1 MRKFARILMLAGT
14 VLILSACSFLDEVNG
29 SINYVETAT
38 THIEKLSTF
47 AEEAPALMQEAVT
60 NPEVQQELETQLT
73 TLKTDVETF
82 INLGEIP
89 AIADTI
95 HQELVSKNEF
105 LLEEINKVLENG
117 HLALDQLEN
126 SQLITTA
133 NEITI
138 LMDRIKNLE
147 R

>member
-60 NPEVQQELETQLT
+60 NPEVGQELETQLT

-105 LLEEINKVLENG
+105 LLRKSIKYWRM
-117 HLALDQLEN
+117 D
-126 SQLITTA
+126 
-133 NEITI
+133 I
-138 LMDRIKNLE
+138 LH
-147 R
+147 

>member
-1 MRKFARILMLAGT
+1 M
-14 VLILSACSFLDEVNG
+14 
-29 SINYVETAT
+29 ETAT

-47 AEEAPALMQEAVT
+47 AEEAPALVQKVVT
-60 NPEVQQELETQLT
+60 TPEVQQELETQLT

-95 HQELVSKNEF
+95 HQELVSKYEF

-117 HLALDQLEN
+117 HLAFRI
-126 SQLITTA
+126 SWKTPSSTTTA
-133 NEITI
+133 
-138 LMDRIKNLE
+138 
-147 R
+147 